1 LQATS
6 ADLQGL
12 AGMRRLATGLLVL
25 MALVFLAALHF
36 EKSIPPLG
44 FVRAFA
50 EAAMVGALA
59 DWFAVTA
66 LFRHPLGIPIP
77 HTAIIPR
84 NKDRIGENMGR
95 FVEQNFLAPALVAER
110 VAHVDF
116 AGKLARWL
124 AEPAQ
129 GAWLAGGIASVLPR
143 ILHALDDSDLRRF
156 AGEHLVAGVRKI
168 DFATV
173 AAEVLELMTRDN
185 RHHVIVTQLIEQAKE
200 LLEEFKPQIRERIRK
215 EVWWG
220 LRTVSLDELLYNR
233 IVEAIEH
240 FLEELRDTPTHEM
253 RARIDARLQRLIA
266 DLKDSPEFRAQGESL
281 VRQLLEN
288 RELQVYLAIVWHEVR
303 DRILADAALPASAI
317 RSQLQASI
325 NNVGLALL
333 RDEPMQEKFNV
344 WLRHEIVEQ
353 VAAHGHHVS
362 ALIADTVRRWDPQT
376 ITEKAESEIG
386 KDLQFIRING
396 TLIGGLVGLV
406 LHTISLHL

>member
-1 LQATS
+1 
-6 ADLQGL
+6 
-12 AGMRRLATGLLVL
+12 MRRLATGLLVL

-36 EKSIPPLG
+36 EKTIPPLG

-50 EAAMVGALA
+50 EAAMIGALA

-116 AGKLARWL
+116 AARLARWL

-233 IVEAIEH
+233 IVDAIEH

-266 DLKDSPEFRAQGESL
+266 DLKDSPEF
-281 VRQLLEN
+281 

-396 TLIGGLVGLV
+396 TLIGGLVGLA
-406 LHTISLHL
+406 LHTISVYL